1 MDHRD
6 ETRRRMEEIYH
17 QLHSA
22 YCQFNNNSPPQ
33 SECFSYSGDISER
46 VQSLQTPKDLEIGLH
61 PFKFQCWYFTLI
73 FIIKDMI
80 ENLTMFFILFF
91 LLCFRQKNHPT
102 RNGMANCSSLVQF
115 CRNQT

>member
-6 ETRRRMEEIYH
+6 ETFRRMEEIYH

-22 YCQFNNNSPPQ
+22 YCQFNNTSPPQ

-46 VQSLQTPKDLEIGLH
+46 VQSLHTPKDLETGLYL
-61 PFKFQCWYFTLI
+61 FNAGMVFTLI

-80 ENLTMFFILFF
+80 ENLTMF
-91 LLCFRQKNHPT
+91 
-102 RNGMANCSSLVQF
+102 
-115 CRNQT
+115 